1 MPHPKLLPQRTAK
14 FGLLNVAFIWSH
26 DNRYRSKKW
35 KSRLVFETARGFYF
49 LTGSDLRL
57 DFMASYC
64 QAWNF
69 WWNFS
74 WIFLRQGLVISDI
87 FRLIGLLYRSL
98 LVSLRSFLISIGSF
112 HLRIFFKRTF
122 LNRHKKRNFRIRFS
136 PIRYNFWLINGQKWQ
151 KINVLTPVTQLL
163 LYQPR
168 RQRMRLQDWSEN
180 PKWWLI
186 WWEITGNFD
195 RFCDRLIG

>member
-1 MPHPKLLPQRTAK
+1 MVERTDTLKRLRELKLIKKFITRLDFGFSLITYPKKLNSLIMTTKWPEMVIFGGDAPPQNSPQRTAQA
-14 FGLLNVAFIWSH
+14 GLLNVAFIWSH

-112 HLRIFFKRTF
+112 HLRIFFKRIF
-122 LNRHKKRNFRIRFS
+122 LNRHK
-136 PIRYNFWLINGQKWQ
+136 NG
-151 KINVLTPVTQLL
+151 I
-163 LYQPR
+163 
-168 RQRMRLQDWSEN
+168 SESD
-180 PKWWLI
+180 LAQ
-186 WWEITGNFD
+186 FD
-195 RFCDRLIG
+195 IIFDL